1 MAVMARSGVDERILA
16 TAHELLRSRGPGGV
30 SIESV
35 STASGVAKTTIYR
48 RFDNSEALV
57 EAVVAAASRPVEI
70 PAGLEARETVR
81 WALGNTRDTIEHVVG
96 RGAIAAVLGG
106 TDPRSRRLLL
116 AMIRAT
122 IGPFRDQLRQ
132 GVDNGQLRAD
142 LDIELVI
149 SVLTG
154 AVIAEMIRERP
165 TDDAWV
171 DALLR
176 LLWPVIAG
184 APSDAD
190 PAADAT
196 AQ

>member
-1 MAVMARSGVDERILA
+1 MVSMVRSGVDERILA
-16 TAHELLRSRGPGGV
+16 TAQELLRARGPVGV

-35 STASGVAKTTIYR
+35 SALSGVAKTTIYR
-48 RFDNSEALV
+48 RFENSDALL
-57 EAVVAAASRPVEI
+57 EAVVVSVSRPVEI
-70 PAGLEARETVR
+70 PDGLDVRATVR
-81 WALGNTRDTIEHVVG
+81 WVLGHATETIEHVVG
-96 RGAIAAVLGG
+96 RGAIAAVVGE

-122 IGPFRDQLRQ
+122 IGPFREQLLR
-132 GVDNGQLRAD
+132 GVDTGQLRAD

-171 DALLR
+171 DSLLG
-176 LLWPVIAG
+176 LLWPVLAG
-184 APSDAD
+184 DAG
-190 PAADAT
+190 
-196 AQ
+196 Q